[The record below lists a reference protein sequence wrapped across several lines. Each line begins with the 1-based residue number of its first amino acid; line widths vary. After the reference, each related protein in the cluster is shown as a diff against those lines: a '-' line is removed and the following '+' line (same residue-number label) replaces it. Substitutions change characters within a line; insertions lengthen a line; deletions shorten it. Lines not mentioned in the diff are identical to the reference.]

1 MSRWTRR
8 IAGLAVLLIL
18 AAIAWYQYSDKM
30 FYYRYLE
37 GQYQRSFYELVD
49 HVQSVQSNLAKLM
62 VADSTSQ
69 NINLLSDTWRQAYAA
84 QANLSQLPLGAIST
98 INTSKFLS
106 QVGDYASTLMKKQAS
121 GQKLDSKDVKN
132 IKDLHARAADI
143 TAELQKLRNDVAV
156 RGWAFSGNIK
166 RAMMPFTSTNNRDIV
181 NTGIANVEKQVA
193 SYPQLIYDGPFSAHL
208 ENVPPKGLTG
218 PDVTQSQARTS
229 AVDFIGSGNVR
240 SVDAYRANN
249 STFASYGFVVHTAG
263 SAGDGIAV
271 NVSKKGGHVI
281 WMLNQR
287 AIGKA
292 SLALPQAEKK
302 ALDFLTKRG
311 FKNMAS
317 AYSEKYEN
325 TAIFNFVPLQSGAII
340 YPDMVKVKVALDN
353 GEVVGF
359 DAKGYYMN
367 HRDRDL
373 KPPKLTEEEAMKK
386 LSRNLKVQSSRLA
399 VIPLEN
405 KVEVLTYEFKGTHA
419 GDTFYVYIDASTGKE
434 VKVLQQVK
442 TYKGDLTM

>member
-1 MSRWTRR
+1 MDAQPEGYRKGEP
-8 IAGLAVLLIL
+8 GLA
-18 AAIAWYQYSDKM
+18 
-30 FYYRYLE
+30 
-37 GQYQRSFYELVD
+37 
-49 HVQSVQSNLAKLM
+49 
-62 VADSTSQ
+62 
-69 NINLLSDTWRQAYAA
+69 
-84 QANLSQLPLGAIST
+84 
-98 INTSKFLS
+98 
-106 QVGDYASTLMKKQAS
+106 S
-121 GQKLDSKDVKN
+121 G
-132 IKDLHARAADI
+132 
-143 TAELQKLRNDVAV
+143 
-156 RGWAFSGNIK
+156 G
-166 RAMMPFTSTNNRDIV
+166 
-181 NTGIANVEKQVA
+181 
-193 SYPQLIYDGPFSAHL
+193 
-208 ENVPPKGLTG
+208 
-218 PDVTQSQARTS
+218 
-229 AVDFIGSGNVR
+229 
-240 SVDAYRANN
+240 
-249 STFASYGFVVHTAG
+249 
-263 SAGDGIAV
+263 
-271 NVSKKGGHVI
+271 
-281 WMLNQR
+281 
-287 AIGKA
+287 
-292 SLALPQAEKK
+292 KK

-311 FKNMAS
+311 FKNMTS

-325 TAIFNFVPLQSGAII
+325 AAIFNFVPLQSGAII